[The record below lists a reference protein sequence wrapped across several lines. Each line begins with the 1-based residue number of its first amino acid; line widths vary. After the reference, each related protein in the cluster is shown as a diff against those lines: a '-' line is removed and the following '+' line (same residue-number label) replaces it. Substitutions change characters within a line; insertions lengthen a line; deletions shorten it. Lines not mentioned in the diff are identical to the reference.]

1 MKLASG
7 PYIQSFPF
15 GRAVTHWYM
24 SRRRRLARL
33 YQSSKS
39 KYKKNDPDL
48 QHESHGIAFNEGEL
62 EECEE
67 ELAQCGDED
76 LAEYVDDC

>member
-7 PYIQSFPF
+7 PDIQSFPL
-15 GRAVTHWYM
+15 GEAVTHWYR
-24 SRRRRLARL
+24 SRRRRLACL

-39 KYKKNDPDL
+39 KSKQNDQDL
-48 QHESHGIAFNEGEL
+48 QHDIAFNEGEL

-76 LAEYVDDC
+76 LAEYVDDS

>member
-1 MKLASG
+1 M
-7 PYIQSFPF
+7 
-15 GRAVTHWYM
+15 THWHR

-39 KYKKNDPDL
+39 KSKQNEPDF
-48 QHESHGIAFNEGEL
+48 QHDIVFNEGEL

-76 LAEYVDDC
+76 LAKYADDG